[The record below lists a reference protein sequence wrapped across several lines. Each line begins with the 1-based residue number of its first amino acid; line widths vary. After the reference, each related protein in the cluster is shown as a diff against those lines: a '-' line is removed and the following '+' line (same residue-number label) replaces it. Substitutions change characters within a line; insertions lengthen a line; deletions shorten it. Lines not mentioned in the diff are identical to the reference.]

1 MSEVMKLSIAVKD
14 KAVLHASYMPFLKSG
29 GLFIP
34 TKKSF
39 IMGQKVI
46 LVIALLDEPEK
57 FEVNGKVVWITPP
70 EVSGNRVPG
79 IGIQFEGVNAD
90 DLRSKIEKLI
100 AHIITT
106 DRKTHT
112 M

>member
-14 KAVLHASYMPFLKSG
+14 KSVLHASYMPFLKTG

-39 IMGQKVI
+39 TMGQKVI
-46 LVIALLDEPEK
+46 LVIALLDEPGK
-57 FEVNGKVVWITPP
+57 FEVDGKVVWITPP
-70 EVSGNRVPG
+70 EVSSNRVPG
-79 IGIQFEGVNAD
+79 IGIQFEGANAD
-90 DLRSKIEKLI
+90 ELRMKVEKLI
-100 AHIITT
+100 AHTIAT